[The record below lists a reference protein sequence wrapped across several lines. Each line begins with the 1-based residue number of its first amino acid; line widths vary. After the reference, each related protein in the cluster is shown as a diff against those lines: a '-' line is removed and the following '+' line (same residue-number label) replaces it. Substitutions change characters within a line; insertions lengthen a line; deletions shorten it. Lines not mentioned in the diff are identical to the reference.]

1 MRGPWDKDAQV
12 EAALWL
18 WRQGLNI
25 LAAPE
30 RQKSPAGSW
39 KRWQSERMS
48 ERYVVEQFSY
58 GPRNFFAVAGV
69 VSGVLILDTDSET
82 GELYWRQA
90 GLGDEMDQTACSR
103 TGKGFHYW
111 WRLPEELAA
120 AKSSKGEGWDLQADG
135 KGVVCPPSIHPS
147 GAPYVWLEGRDLS
160 TARPLPEA
168 LLELVTGRRGTS
180 PAAVSKGHEGPRST
194 LVGLLAA
201 PPDEGGRNDWL
212 TKVAGH
218 YAARFREQD
227 LYEHH
232 VRWAASILPDP
243 LPEEEVDKT
252 LGSIWETERA
262 KVGDI
267 AEEDQGWR
275 ITTPG
280 VETGHLVSGGNRLL
294 VTCKSDEGTTLEQ
307 WADADFRAVGVMRT
321 DDDVI
326 YDIEL
331 RATTG
336 RRQSVLLPGSVL
348 GHNQRLMIWLAN
360 HDVKQI
366 SPDRMSP
373 RGGNV
378 GARLQAYL
386 SAQDPPSFEAV
397 PYLGWHE
404 GSGSFL
410 THDGVIRAEGPGPFE
425 DVKPNVGRD
434 RADYHYGFGGRA
446 TAQEILAEV
455 LTFHD
460 RRVTSVFGSWWA
472 AVFLKPQ
479 LMDALSQFP
488 FMAIEAPSESGK
500 STGFFQMIL
509 ELGGGRDSNMQSTKA
524 ATRDFLT
531 AHANG
536 IVWSDDLDDPLAQ
549 GELIRGST
557 TGTTITKKGVDHT
570 SQVKAV
576 LRGALVLSGEALGLG
591 TQKALMDRAVQLE
604 VPSPKG
610 RMSLHDPSRPQWDDI
625 VALRAR
631 YPDLTAYAGEYVQM
645 ALGGAEEALRDVRRL
660 RPGPGRWADKI
671 AVVRAG
677 ARLLARMS
685 GADWVVDEVDEW
697 TGVQTDVGAENTLT
711 LRVIPVILRSTGRT
725 ARPNGPDPGRNQT
738 ATPVLVK
745 DDEIWFSPSLCAD
758 WWHLRYRSGV
768 NFRTET
774 AEALTQQAR
783 ALGLGGQKHVDR
795 KPFRYNGNDGR
806 SIYWRI
812 PADLTR
818 EILAR
823 ADAMGL
829 TDDEEDEQMEMT
841 DG

>member
-12 EAALWL
+12 EAALAL
-18 WRQGLNI
+18 WRAGLNI

-39 KRWQSERMS
+39 KRWQTERMT
-48 ERYVVEQFSY
+48 ERFVVDQFSH
-58 GPRNFFAVAGV
+58 GPRNYFGVMGTVSRAVT
-69 VSGVLILDTDSET
+69 LDTDSQE
-82 GELYWRQA
+82 GEDYWRGQD
-90 GLGDEMDQTACSR
+90 LGDEMDQTACSR
-103 TGKGFHYW
+103 TGKGFHFI
-111 WRLPEELAA
+111 WRLPDDLKVARSA
-120 AKSSKGEGWDLQADG
+120 KGEGWDLQADG
-135 KGVVCPPSIHPS
+135 KGIVLPPSIHPS
-147 GAPYVWLEGRDLS
+147 GKPYVWLLDRGIE
-160 TARPLPEA
+160 TARMVPEA
-168 LLELVTGRRGTS
+168 LLELLTGRRGVGPGATHK
-180 PAAVSKGHEGPRST
+180 AYEGPRST
-194 LVGLLAA
+194 LVGLLSA
-201 PPDEGGRNDWL
+201 PPGEGGRNDWL

-218 YAARFREQD
+218 YAARFREAD

-232 VRWAASILPDP
+232 VRWAASMLPDP
-243 LPEEEVDKT
+243 LPEHEIDKT
-252 LGSIWETERA
+252 LNSIWETERA
-262 KVGDI
+262 KVGEI
-267 AEEDQGWR
+267 PEEDQDWR
-275 ITTPG
+275 ITVPNVG
-280 VETGHLVSGGNRLL
+280 TGWLVSGGDRLL
-294 VTCKSDEGTTLEQ
+294 VPAKDGDDGVALQQ
-307 WADADFRAVGVMRT
+307 WADADFRALGVMRT

-331 RATTG
+331 RASTG
-336 RRQSVLLPGSVL
+336 RKQNVLLPGEVL
-348 GHNQRLMIWLAN
+348 GHHHRLMVWLAN

-366 SPDRMSP
+366 SPDRMTP
-373 RGGNV
+373 RGGTV
-378 GARLQAYL
+378 GGRLQSYL

-404 GSGSFL
+404 GSGAFL
-410 THDGVIRAEGPGPFE
+410 THDGLIRAEGPGPFE

-434 RADYHYGFGGRA
+434 RADYHYGFGGRE
-446 TAQEILAEV
+446 TAREVLSEV

-460 RRVTSVFGSWWA
+460 RRVCAVFGAWWA

-479 LMDALSQFP
+479 LMGALSQFP

-500 STGFFQMIL
+500 STGYFQMTL
-509 ELGGGRDSNMQSTKA
+509 ELAGARDSNMQSTKA

-531 AHANG
+531 AHQSG
-536 IVWSDDLDDPLAQ
+536 LVWSDDLDDPLAQ

-610 RMSLHDPSRPQWDDI
+610 RTSLYDPSRPQWDDI
-625 VALRAR
+625 VALRAAH
-631 YPDLTAYAGEYVQM
+631 PDLTAYAGEYVQQ
-645 ALGGAEEALRDVRRL
+645 ALEGAEEALRDVKRL

-685 GADWVVDEVDEW
+685 GADWVVEEVDAWAAE
-697 TGVQTDVGAENTLT
+697 QQDVGAENTLT
-711 LRVIPVILRSTGRT
+711 LRVLPVILRSIGRT
-725 ARPNGPDPGRNQT
+725 DKPNGPDPGRNQT
-738 ATPVLVK
+738 ATPVLVMG
-745 DDEIWFSPSLCAD
+745 DEIWFSPSLCAD
-758 WWHLRYRSGV
+758 WWHLRYRTGV

-783 ALGLGGQKHVDR
+783 ALGLGGKKHVDR
-795 KPFRYNGNDGR
+795 RPIRYQGNDGR
-806 SIYWRI
+806 STYWRI
-812 PADLTR
+812 PAELSK

-829 TDDEEDEQMEMT
+829 VDEEDEQMEMAS
-841 DG
+841 